1 MDMHLNLKSFKGPI
15 VYYVRK
21 EVRGGGGWRGVQFYK
36 RLDFVGSILKLPKM

>member
-21 EVRGGGGWRGVQFYK
+21 EVRGGGGGGGLEGGTIF
-36 RLDFVGSILKLPKM
+36 

>member
-21 EVRGGGGWRGVQFYK
+21 EVRGGGGGGGVGGGYNFLRGLILWGQF
-36 RLDFVGSILKLPKM
+36 

>member
-21 EVRGGGGWRGVQFYK
+21 EVRGGGGGGVGGGYNFLRGLILWGQF
-36 RLDFVGSILKLPKM
+36 

>member
-21 EVRGGGGWRGVQFYK
+21 EVRGGGGGGGGGGLEGGTIF
-36 RLDFVGSILKLPKM
+36 

>member
-21 EVRGGGGWRGVQFYK
+21 EVRGGGGGVGGGTIF
-36 RLDFVGSILKLPKM
+36 

>member
-21 EVRGGGGWRGVQFYK
+21 EVRGGGGGGGGGGGTIF
-36 RLDFVGSILKLPKM
+36 

>member
-21 EVRGGGGWRGVQFYK
+21 EVRGGGGGGGGGYNFLRGLILWGQF
-36 RLDFVGSILKLPKM
+36 

>member
-21 EVRGGGGWRGVQFYK
+21 EVRGGGVGGGYNFLRGLILWGQF
-36 RLDFVGSILKLPKM
+36 

>member
-21 EVRGGGGWRGVQFYK
+21 EVRGGGGVQFSK